1 MTTTT
6 KKTSDFTPL
15 VMFEMQRLK
24 FNIQLCAVLQGT
36 AKFAS
41 SRYFR
46 LLRGWEQGGQA
57 AYSLTI

>member
-24 FNIQLCAVLQGT
+24 FNTQLCAVLQGT

-41 SRYFR
+41 SWYFR
-46 LLRGWEQGGQA
+46 LLRGWE
-57 AYSLTI
+57 